1 MERGSKAKGRQW
13 GGHTDNQRKKE
24 VRRRERQAEREEG
37 ETTERERNQVRAG
50 TQEKETEK
58 EKEQEVSIRIL
69 KNEDTVN
76 ICDKQALAWTELRSK
91 LECIKLE
98 MGERSGE
105 SAQKRETPRV
115 IADAMHR
122 RWVAHAHV
130 LIVEGI
136 LGLFLS

>member
-1 MERGSKAKGRQW
+1 MWVYLCVDEGETEKGRKGQ
-13 GGHTDNQRKKE
+13 
-24 VRRRERQAEREEG
+24 
-37 ETTERERNQVRAG
+37 TTERERNQVRAG
-50 TQEKETEK
+50 TKEKEKEK
-58 EKEQEVSIRIL
+58 EKEQEGSIRIL

-98 MGERSGE
+98 MGEKSRE

-115 IADAMHR
+115 IADAMR
-122 RWVAHAHV
+122 RGGVAHAHV

-136 LGLFLS
+136 LGLFSS